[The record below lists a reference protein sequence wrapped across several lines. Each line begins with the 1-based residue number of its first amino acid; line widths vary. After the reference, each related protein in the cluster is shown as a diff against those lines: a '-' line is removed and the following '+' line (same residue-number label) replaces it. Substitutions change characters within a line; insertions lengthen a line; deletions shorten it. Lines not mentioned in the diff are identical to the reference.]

1 MMLSPELMLLFELA
15 LKMLMT
21 AAIVVVASIVV
32 ERSGPFIGALI
43 ASLPTAAGAAYIILA
58 IEHPQAF
65 IAVSAIGTVVANAVV
80 AVFAL
85 AYAALAQRHGLLVSL
100 GGALL
105 VWSVGAAVMHQ
116 VDWTPLDAVLLNV
129 IVFAITISAS
139 RRFRTEGSPSA
150 RLPAN
155 ARDIALRAV
164 TVAVFVVFVTTASH
178 SIGSL
183 ASGML
188 AVFPVAM
195 SSFFVIL
202 HPRIG
207 GRAAASVA
215 AHVQAPLIGLT
226 FGFLA
231 VHYLAVPIGVWW
243 SFAVGLAICL
253 AWNALLWVANHHRPA
268 SH

>member
-1 MMLSPELMLLFELA
+1 MTMSPELLLLFELA

-21 AAIVVVASIVV
+21 AAIVVVASVVV
-32 ERSGPFIGALI
+32 ERSGPFVGALI

-58 IEHPQAF
+58 IEHPPAF
-65 IAVSAIGTVVANAVV
+65 IAASAVGTVVANAVV

-85 AYAALAQRHGLLVSL
+85 AYAALAQRHGLFVGL

-105 VWSVGAAVMHQ
+105 VWSGGAAVMHQ
-116 VDWTPLDAVLLNV
+116 VSWTPLGAVLLNV
-129 IVFAITISAS
+129 IVFAFTISAS
-139 RRFRTEGSPSA
+139 RRFRTEGPSPGVLKA
-150 RLPAN
+150 AP
-155 ARDIALRAV
+155 RDIALRAF
-164 TVAVFVVFVTTASH
+164 TVAVFVVLVTAASH
-178 SIGSL
+178 RIGSL

-215 AHVQAPLIGLT
+215 AHVQAPLIGLGL
-226 FGFLA
+226 GFLA
-231 VHYLAVPIGVWW
+231 VHYLAVPIGTWW
-243 SFAVGLAICL
+243 AFAVGLVISV
-253 AWNALLWVANHHRPA
+253 AWNRLLWAWKRRA
-268 SH
+268 AGR